1 MSLLVVDKPCGPS
14 SFAVV
19 KRVRALLG
27 NKRREK
33 VGHGGTLDPFASGV
47 LPICIGEGT
56 KILAFLLDADKS
68 YEAVV
73 RFGVETDT
81 LDVTGKIL
89 AQHSVGDLSAAAIES
104 ALPSFRG
111 PIEQVP
117 PMYSALKRDGRPL
130 YSYARAG
137 ETVERVA
144 RKLTIHEL
152 EMVAFD
158 PPDRARLR
166 IRCSKGT
173 YIRSLAADLG
183 TQLGVGAHLVELRR
197 TASGPFR
204 LEQSITLDELAV
216 RVADGL
222 PLPMV
227 SVLEALAHLPAV
239 QVDEAQAL
247 VLERGQRMTW
257 ESFSQG
263 RALSSPVC
271 AIRGDAAE
279 ASLIAVV
286 TQNPDG
292 TVKILRGFR
301 H

>member
-1 MSLLVVDKPCGPS
+1 LSLLIVDKPSGPT

-27 NKRREK
+27 KRHEK

-47 LPICIGEGT
+47 LPICMGEGT
-56 KILAFLLDADKS
+56 KVLQFLLAADKS

-81 LDVTGKIL
+81 LDVTGQTL
-89 AQHSVGDLSAAAIES
+89 AQHPVGDLSATAIED
-104 ALPSFRG
+104 ALAGFRG

-137 ETVERVA
+137 ETVDRAA
-144 RKLTIHEL
+144 RPVTIHEL
-152 EMVAFD
+152 ELIAFD
-158 PPDRARLR
+158 APDRARLR

-183 TQLGVGAHLVELRR
+183 TRLGLGAHLVELRR

-204 LEQSITLDELAV
+204 LDQSVTLDELAA
-216 RVADGL
+216 RIADGR
-222 PLPMV
+222 PLPML
-227 SVLEALAHLPAV
+227 SLLEALAHLPMV
-239 QVDEAQAL
+239 NVDETQAL
-247 VLERGQRMTW
+247 VLERGQRMDW
-257 ESFSQG
+257 AVLSGG
-263 RALSSPVC
+263 RELAGPVC
-271 AIRGDAAE
+271 AVRSGEGGPA
-279 ASLIAVV
+279 LVAVV
-286 TQNPDG
+286 ERHPDG
-292 TVKILRGFR
+292 TVRILRGFQR
-301 H
+301 